1 MSALPSSARA
11 AVLTGFGQPLEIQE
25 LPVVAPE
32 PGALTVKVLA
42 STRLGPRPA
51 LARVAARST
60 AAQQA
65 STSWP
70 STTSPG
76 IP

>member
-42 STRLGPRPA
+42 STICGTDVHFWRGEGNSGWRLPVVLGHR
-51 LARVAARST
+51 
-60 AAQQA
+60 
-65 STSWP
+65 
-70 STTSPG
+70 
-76 IP
+76 